1 MIIGRGGESAVPES
15 KATDTALISLRLV
28 FPPLPGTAM
37 RGDKCKLL
45 GDTLW

>member
-1 MIIGRGGESAVPES
+1 MIIGRGGECAVPES
-15 KATDTALISLRLV
+15 KATDTALVSLGFV

-37 RGDKCKLL
+37 RGDKWKLP

>member
-1 MIIGRGGESAVPES
+1 MVPES
-15 KATDTALISLRLV
+15 KATDTALISLRRV

-37 RGDKCKLL
+37 RGDKWKLP